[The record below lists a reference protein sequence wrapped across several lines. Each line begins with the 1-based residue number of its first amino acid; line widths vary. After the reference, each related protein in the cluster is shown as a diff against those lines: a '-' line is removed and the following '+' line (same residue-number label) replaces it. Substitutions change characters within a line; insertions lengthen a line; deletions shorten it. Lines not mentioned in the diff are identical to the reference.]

1 MRVLLI
7 GNSHTYFNDMPWML
21 AQLCRSNRIETD
33 VTMLAHGGKG
43 LDFHVKEPEVRFNIC
58 YGGYDAV
65 VLQHTAHPMGELKAM
80 ENAAVQLSDWITAAG
95 SLPVLYMTWTARRD
109 GFAAQPA
116 MSRVY
121 RELGRKLH
129 CPVAPVGEVWW
140 RYGRMAGEESLYA
153 PDGEH
158 ASSVG
163 SLLAAYTIART
174 VLGSLGQDSELV
186 IPVDRFPAA
195 DSSTV
200 RQICLASKEAFKAE
214 RRQDMET
221 GEDGYGGHGFL
232 SEGSSSLP
240 HDPTR

>member
-140 RYGRMAGEESLYA
+140 RYGRMAERSPSMRRMVNTPRPLALYW
-153 PDGEH
+153 
-158 ASSVG
+158 
-163 SLLAAYTIART
+163 LLT
-174 VLGSLGQDSELV
+174 LSQGLFWDLW
-186 IPVDRFPAA
+186 DRI
-195 DSSTV
+195 
-200 RQICLASKEAFKAE
+200 R
-214 RRQDMET
+214 
-221 GEDGYGGHGFL
+221 
-232 SEGSSSLP
+232 SSSFRWIVFRQLIP
-240 HDPTR
+240 PQ